1 MKSLYWL
8 AAITVVFAVAA
19 RAGNTGKITGFVK
32 DSQTGFLK
40 MFFLEPLLRFTILIS
55 LFKTAL
61 TNKIVW
67 SGITYHLTFSGI
79 VAKVERPDGN

>member
-32 DSQTGFLK
+32 DSQTG
-40 MFFLEPLLRFTILIS
+40 EGLIGV
-55 LFKTAL
+55 
-61 TNKIVW
+61 NV
-67 SGITYHLTFSGI
+67 
-79 VAKVERPDGN
+79 VVEGTSTGVGVGAGGGAGDEGVGT